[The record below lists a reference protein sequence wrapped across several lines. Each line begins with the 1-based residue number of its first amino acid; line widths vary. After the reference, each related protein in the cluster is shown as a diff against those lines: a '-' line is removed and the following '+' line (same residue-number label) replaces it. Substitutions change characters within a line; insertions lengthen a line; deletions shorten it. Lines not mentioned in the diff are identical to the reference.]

1 MRLDMPADTDIDNNT
16 PTQSDKIGWRR
27 GLQQTNFRRL
37 SADQLQ
43 QYGVEAKV
51 IHALTDGHGG
61 EGDQD
66 LGYLAAI
73 IEELARRYYRRQ
85 IETTSPKGADRRG
98 EAVRIADA
106 ARMLLQALNEASDNT
121 LDSLDDLGG
130 EVRGSHRAVTK
141 TLTAVAQLVGPAQ
154 AGRPSHHHLD
164 DFAFEL
170 VTIINAHYDVDFS
183 VDFADDREPIPPASV
198 FLWMLIKHFVPDVN
212 EGSLR
217 TSMRRANKK
226 LKQVSSLR
234 ENPS

>member
-1 MRLDMPADTDIDNNT
+1 MPADTEFDDNT

-27 GLQQTNFRRL
+27 GLQQTHFRRL
-37 SADQLQ
+37 SADELRR
-43 QYGVEAKV
+43 YELEAKV
-51 IHALTDGHGG
+51 IQARSSEQG
-61 EGDQD
+61 EEDNENLGDR
-66 LGYLAAI
+66 AAI
-73 IEELARRYYRRQ
+73 FEECARRYYRQQ

-183 VDFADDREPIPPASV
+183 VDFSDDKEPIPPASV

-226 LKQVSSLR
+226 LKQVS
-234 ENPS
+234 